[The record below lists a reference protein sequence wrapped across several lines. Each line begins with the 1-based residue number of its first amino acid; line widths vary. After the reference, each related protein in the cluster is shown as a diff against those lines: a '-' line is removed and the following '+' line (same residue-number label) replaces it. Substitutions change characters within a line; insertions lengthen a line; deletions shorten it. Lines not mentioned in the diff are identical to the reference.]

1 MYNRSPSELFYR
13 HSSYI
18 LSSFQPP
25 FHRGDSSSPAVAI
38 VGLRSAVSL
47 LSALQQTRLCGF
59 SISSFLLLVV
69 FLSTPVLYDKCFL
82 LFRCPKFRCLFLR
95 LSSPG
100 NFDNRLYIHRGYYR
114 QVPRSPRLQRPGS
127 ICRG

>member
-18 LSSFQPP
+18 LFSFQPP
-25 FHRGDSSSPAVAI
+25 FLRGDSSLPAVAI
-38 VGLRSAVSL
+38 AGLRSVVSL
-47 LSALQQTRLCGF
+47 LSQLLQTHLCDF
-59 SISSFLLLVV
+59 SIWSFLPLVV

-82 LFRCPKFRCLFLR
+82 LFRCPRFRCPLLR

-100 NFDNRLYIHRGYYR
+100 NFDNRLYTHTGYY
-114 QVPRSPRLQRPGS
+114 
-127 ICRG
+127 